1 MSKRKFR
8 LLSKVVFYYLLFT
21 LIFFV
26 ISAYIL
32 QQEANKHMHN
42 ILENRFEHREHRI
55 RHILEEDPAKFSV
68 ISSSFAEVKEV
79 ERVPE
84 KFTASYSD
92 TVMMN
97 EYTQRKN
104 IYRKKITYMT
114 VNGRHYRVEMT
125 KEADE
130 LYKFRDDVFHIVLP
144 VFLLLAL
151 AILVANYLLSGVF
164 FKPFRRILRQMDAY
178 KIGQSGSTDHIK
190 TTTYEFDRLKKL
202 FERMRQRIE
211 GDYSQLKEY
220 TENMSH
226 ELQTP
231 LSIIQNKAES
241 LISQNNLSPQQARQ
255 VKAIYEETQQLSR
268 LGRALNLITQIENQE
283 FQDIREVKTAPVI
296 EDYLEK
302 IQEMIGMKDLEVRK
316 ELDPD
321 QTLTIDPG
329 LLEVM
334 LRNLLKN
341 AIRYAEHGSTLSIST
356 SNGKMRFMNQG
367 PDPGFDKEE
376 IFDRFRKGRGQK
388 TLGLGLSIVKKI
400 CQVSGLDITYD
411 YKEGCHIFEVEK
423 TRD

>member
-1 MSKRKFR
+1 MRKRKFR
-8 LLSKVVFYYLLFT
+8 LLTKVVFYYLLFT

-26 ISAYIL
+26 ISAFIM
-32 QQEANKHMHN
+32 QREANKHMHN

-55 RHILEEDPAKFSV
+55 RHILEEDPGKFDV
-68 ISSSFAEVKEV
+68 ISSSFAEVKQV
-79 ERVPE
+79 EQVP
-84 KFTASYSD
+84 ADAASSYSD

-104 IYRKKITYMT
+104 IYRKKVTYMT
-114 VNGRHYRVEMT
+114 VNGKHYKVEMT

-144 VFLLLAL
+144 IFLLLAL

-164 FKPFRRILRQMDAY
+164 FEPFRRILRQMDSY
-178 KIGQSGSTDHIK
+178 KIGQLNSVNPIK
-190 TTTYEFDRLKKL
+190 TSTYEFDRLKKL

-211 GDYSQLKEY
+211 NDYSQLKEY

-241 LISQNNLSPQQARQ
+241 LISHNNLNPQQAKQ

-268 LGRALNLITQIENQE
+268 LGRALNLITQIENRE
-283 FQDIREVKTAPVI
+283 FQDIKDVKTAPVI
-296 EDYLEK
+296 EDHLDK
-302 IQEMIGMKDLEVRK
+302 IREMTDMKDLEVRK
-316 ELDPD
+316 ELDSE
-321 QTLTIDPG
+321 QILTMDPG
-329 LLEVM
+329 LM
-334 LRNLLKN
+334 DIMIRNLLKN
-341 AIRYAEHGSTLSIST
+341 AIRYADHGSILSIKT
-356 SNGKMRFMNQG
+356 DNGRMRFMNQG
-367 PDPGFDKEE
+367 PEPDFDTEE

-400 CQVSGLDITYD
+400 CQVSSLNITYD
-411 YKEGCHIFEVEK
+411 YQEGCHIFEVEK
-423 TRD
+423 KAD